1 MLSIDSDE
9 IHLWLAFD
17 REIRDPGLLAAYRR
31 LLNPEERQQEQR
43 FHFAKDRHQYLV
55 TRALTR
61 SVLSCYAPVAPRDW
75 RFRKQEHGRP
85 QIVDPQAEGLVFNLS
100 HTAGLIVLGIT
111 RDGELGVDA
120 ENIAERNPPL
130 EISQRYFSSRE
141 TSDLTALPRE
151 AQAERFF
158 HYWTLKES
166 YIKARSMGLSL
177 PLEQFSFR
185 FPGANGICLGFS
197 DELSRDDLPEN
208 WHFWLLQP
216 GPEYVLALCAHN
228 IIESPG
234 SDDAP
239 PPAGQRRIL
248 LRRHVPLCPPAAPQS
263 IDSLLL
269 RQSSHQRQPLPAHEA
284 MPPPV

>member
-61 SVLSCYAPVAPRDW
+61 SVLSCYAPVAPQDW

-166 YIKARSMGLSL
+166 YIKARSMGLAL
-177 PLEQFSFR
+177 PLDQFSFH
-185 FPGANGICLGFS
+185 FPT
-197 DELSRDDLPEN
+197 DDDVRIAFDPRLDDQPER
-208 WHFWLLQP
+208 WHFRLLRP
-216 GPEYVLALCAHN
+216 TPDHLLAVCAAY
-228 IIESPG
+228 SPTA
-234 SDDAP
+234 SP
-239 PPAGQRRIL
+239 RRLSLRRIVPP
-248 LRRHVPLCPPAAPQS
+248 VPLVPP
-263 IDSLLL
+263 DSLTQLAPMSAPHPAEIL
-269 RQSSHQRQPLPAHEA
+269 RQTHPAIA
-284 MPPPV
+284 